1 MGAIVS
7 RNRRGASSLLQGE
20 DGGRRRNLVAAKT
33 RHEAIVESFVY
44 CSIARQTGQQ
54 KRGRFGAIDHT
65 AASPEDRAARMT
77 RNPTPLISLVVP
89 VFNEEASIALF
100 VATVEKILAGQ
111 NCTYELIFVDDG
123 SNDDTL
129 NVLRQAKARNASIV
143 ILSLTRNFGKD
154 AAMTAGLDHAK
165 GDAVIPMD
173 VDLQDPPELVT
184 RFIERWRD
192 GADVVYAV
200 RTSRQS
206 DGPVK
211 RVSAGWFYS
220 LFNLMSPTQ
229 IPFNAGDFRL
239 MDRRVVAEVNRL
251 RERSRF
257 MKGLMAWPGF
267 RTEAIPFERPNRAA
281 GRTSWNYWNL
291 WNFALDG
298 ITSFST
304 VPLRLWLY
312 VGAGISLFSFLYA
325 AFIVVHAFIEGVDVP
340 GYPSLMVAIVFFGG
354 IQLVSIGLIGEY
366 VGRIFLEIKGRP
378 IYIIDSIE

>member
-1 MGAIVS
+1 
-7 RNRRGASSLLQGE
+7 
-20 DGGRRRNLVAAKT
+20 
-33 RHEAIVESFVY
+33 
-44 CSIARQTGQQ
+44 
-54 KRGRFGAIDHT
+54 
-65 AASPEDRAARMT
+65 MT

-89 VFNEEASIALF
+89 VFNEEASITLF

-111 NCTYELIFVDDG
+111 SCIYELIFVDDG
-123 SNDDTL
+123 SADGTL
-129 NVLRQAKARNASIV
+129 NVLRDAKTRNASIV

-173 VDLQDPPELVT
+173 VDLQDPPELIT
-184 RFIERWRD
+184 RFIERWRS
-192 GADVVYAV
+192 GADIVYAV
-200 RTSRQS
+200 RSSRQS

-239 MDRRVVAEVNRL
+239 MDRRVVDEVNRL

-267 RTEAIPFERPNRAA
+267 RTEAVPFERPQRAA

-312 VGAGISLFSFLYA
+312 VGAVISLFSFLYA

-340 GYPSLMVAIVFFGG
+340 GYPSLMVAIMFFGG

>member
-1 MGAIVS
+1 
-7 RNRRGASSLLQGE
+7 
-20 DGGRRRNLVAAKT
+20 
-33 RHEAIVESFVY
+33 VESFVY
-44 CSIARQTGQQ
+44 CSIASQTGKQ
-54 KRGRFGAIDHT
+54 KRGRFGAIDH
-65 AASPEDRAARMT
+65 AAVSPEARAARMT

-111 NCTYELIFVDDG
+111 NCTYELVFIDDG
-123 SNDDTL
+123 SSDHTL
-129 NVLRQAKARNASIV
+129 NVLREAKARNGSIV

-173 VDLQDPPELVT
+173 VDRQDPPELVA

-267 RTEAIPFERPNRAA
+267 RTERVEFERPQRAT
-281 GRTSWNYWNL
+281 GRTSWNYWKL

-304 VPLRLWLY
+304 LPLRLWLY
-312 VGAGISLFSFLYA
+312 VGGIVSFLSFLYA
-325 AFIVVHAFIEGVDVP
+325 GFIIIHAFITGGDVP
-340 GYPSLMVAIVFFGG
+340 GYPSLMVAIMFFGG
-354 IQLVSIGLIGEY
+354 IQLFSIGLVGEY
-366 VGRIFLEIKGRP
+366 VGRIFNETKGRP
-378 IYIIDSIE
+378 IYIIDRIE

>member
-1 MGAIVS
+1 MRI
-7 RNRRGASSLLQGE
+7 E
-20 DGGRRRNLVAAKT
+20 
-33 RHEAIVESFVY
+33 
-44 CSIARQTGQQ
+44 
-54 KRGRFGAIDHT
+54 
-65 AASPEDRAARMT
+65 
-77 RNPTPLISLVVP
+77 TPLISVVVP

-111 NCTYELIFVDDG
+111 HCTYELIFVDDG
-123 SNDDTL
+123 SRDNTL
-129 NVLRQAKARNASIV
+129 GILREAKVRNASIV
-143 ILSLTRNFGKD
+143 ILSLSRNFGKD

-173 VDLQDPPELVT
+173 VDLQDPPELIA
-184 RFIERWRD
+184 RFIDRWRA
-192 GADVVYAV
+192 GADIVYAV
-200 RTSRQS
+200 RSSRQS
-206 DGPVK
+206 DGAVK

-229 IPFNAGDFRL
+229 IPLNAGDFRL
-239 MDRRVVAEVNRL
+239 MDRRVVDEVNRL

-267 RTEAIPFERPNRAA
+267 RTEAIPFERPQRAA
-281 GRTSWNYWNL
+281 GKTHWNYWNL

-304 VPLRLWLY
+304 VPLRFWLY
-312 VGAGISLFSFLYA
+312 VGAVISFFSFLYA
-325 AFIVVHAFIEGVDVP
+325 AFIVVHAFIAGVDVP
-340 GYPSLMVAIVFFGG
+340 GYPSLMVAVMFFGG

>member
-1 MGAIVS
+1 MQRSA
-7 RNRRGASSLLQGE
+7 GE
-20 DGGRRRNLVAAKT
+20 LKADELRA
-33 RHEAIVESFVY
+33 ES
-44 CSIARQTGQQ
+44 
-54 KRGRFGAIDHT
+54 
-65 AASPEDRAARMT
+65 
-77 RNPTPLISLVVP
+77 PLISLVVP
-89 VFNEEASIALF
+89 VFDEEDSIGQF
-100 VATVEKILAGQ
+100 VEIVERIMAGQ
-111 NCTYELIFVDDG
+111 NCRYELIFVDDG
-123 SNDDTL
+123 SSDRTRE
-129 NVLRQAKARNASIV
+129 VLRSAKAHNPAMK
-143 ILSLTRNFGKD
+143 ILTLSRNFGKD

-173 VDLQDPPELVT
+173 VDLQDPPELIA
-184 RFIERWRD
+184 RFIERWRA
-192 GADVVYAV
+192 GADIVYAV

-220 LFNLMSPTQ
+220 LFNLISPTQ

-239 MDRRVVAEVNRL
+239 MDRRVVDEVNRL

-267 RTEAIPFERPNRAA
+267 RTETVSFERPQRAA
-281 GRTSWNYWNL
+281 GTTSWNYWHL

-312 VGAGISLFSFLYA
+312 VGAVISFFSFLYA

-340 GYPSLMVAIVFFGG
+340 GYPSLMVAIMFFGG

-366 VGRIFLEIKGRP
+366 VGRIFMEIKGRP

>member
-1 MGAIVS
+1 M
-7 RNRRGASSLLQGE
+7 
-20 DGGRRRNLVAAKT
+20 
-33 RHEAIVESFVY
+33 
-44 CSIARQTGQQ
+44 
-54 KRGRFGAIDHT
+54 KR
-65 AASPEDRAARMT
+65 SE
-77 RNPTPLISLVVP
+77 TPLISLVVP

-100 VATVEKILAGQ
+100 VATVERILAGQ
-111 NCTYELIFVDDG
+111 TCSYELIFVDDG
-123 SNDDTL
+123 SHDNTL
-129 NVLRQAKARNASIV
+129 SVLREAKSRNASIV
-143 ILSLTRNFGKD
+143 ILSLSRNFGKD

-173 VDLQDPPELVT
+173 VDLQDPPELIA
-184 RFIERWRD
+184 RFIERWRA
-192 GADVVYAV
+192 GADIVYAV

-206 DGPVK
+206 DGPFK

-239 MDRRVVAEVNRL
+239 MDRRVVDEVNRL

-267 RTEAIPFERPNRAA
+267 HTEAIQFERPQRAA

-312 VGAGISLFSFLYA
+312 VGAGISFFSFLYA

-340 GYPSLMVAIVFFGG
+340 GYPSLMVAVMFFGG

-378 IYIIDSIE
+378 IYIIDTIE

>member
-1 MGAIVS
+1 
-7 RNRRGASSLLQGE
+7 
-20 DGGRRRNLVAAKT
+20 
-33 RHEAIVESFVY
+33 
-44 CSIARQTGQQ
+44 
-54 KRGRFGAIDHT
+54 
-65 AASPEDRAARMT
+65 MT
-77 RNPTPLISLVVP
+77 RNPTPLVSLVVP
-89 VFNEEASIALF
+89 VFNEEASITLF

-111 NCTYELIFVDDG
+111 NCRYELIFVDDG
-123 SNDDTL
+123 SVDGTL
-129 NVLRQAKARNASIV
+129 NVLREAKSRNGSIV

-173 VDLQDPPELVT
+173 VDLQDPPELIT
-184 RFIERWRD
+184 HFIERWRS
-192 GADVVYAV
+192 GADIVYAV
-200 RTSRQS
+200 RASRQS

-239 MDRRVVAEVNRL
+239 MDRRVVDEVNRL

-267 RTEAIPFERPNRAA
+267 RTEAVPFERPQRAA

-312 VGAGISLFSFLYA
+312 VGAVISLFSFLYA

-340 GYPSLMVAIVFFGG
+340 GYPSLMVAIMFFGG